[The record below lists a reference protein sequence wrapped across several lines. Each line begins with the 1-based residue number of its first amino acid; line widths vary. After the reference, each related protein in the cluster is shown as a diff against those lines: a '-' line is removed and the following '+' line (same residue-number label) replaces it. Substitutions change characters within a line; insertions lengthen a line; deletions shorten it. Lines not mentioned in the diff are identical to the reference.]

1 MDKHKKCGIFGGT
14 FNPPHIGH
22 LDIAKEAKLRYGLDR
37 VFFVPSFIPP
47 HKDPKAVID
56 GAHRAN
62 MVKLLIESAPDFLLS
77 EYEISK
83 KTVSYSIDTIRFFET
98 EFPDTKFYFIIGSD
112 AFFYMDTW
120 KEYEKVLKIID
131 FIIYERKGF
140 LKEKINKKFPGL
152 ENLYWIENRYINL
165 SSSDIRLQMRGGVN
179 EVEDLGAKVYQ
190 YIEKNQLYR

>member
-1 MDKHKKCGIFGGT
+1 VNKKCGIFGGT

-22 LDIAKEAKLRYGLDR
+22 LEIAKEARARFGLDR

-47 HKDPKAVID
+47 HKDPKSVVD

-62 MVKLLIESAPDFLLS
+62 MVKLLIEGAPDFVLS

-98 EFPDTKFYFIIGSD
+98 EFPGTKFYFIIGSD

-131 FIIYERKGF
+131 FIIYERRDF
-140 LKEKINKKFPGL
+140 PPAKINKKFPGL
-152 ENLYWIENRYINL
+152 KNIFWIENRYIKL
-165 SSSDIRLQMRGGVN
+165 SSSDIRLQMRDGVN
-179 EVEDLGAKVYQ
+179 ETEDLGSKVYK
-190 YIEKNQLYR
+190 YIEEHQLYK